1 MSDLILFSLN
11 AIVVYLLADWILRLV
26 ERKRGAVIKQRQI
39 VFFVIFL
46 ALALLSFSLLRNLPA
61 SPIPGWNL
69 ISAQTYNPP
78 SQALHYHPTPFFLNQ
93 SRHKD

>member
-11 AIVVYLLADWILRLV
+11 GIIVYLLSDWILRLV

-46 ALALLSFSLLRNLPA
+46 ALALLSFSLLRSLLGTA
-61 SPIPGWNL
+61 
-69 ISAQTYNPP
+69 
-78 SQALHYHPTPFFLNQ
+78 
-93 SRHKD
+93 

>member
-11 AIVVYLLADWILRLV
+11 GIIVYLLSDWILRFV

-46 ALALLSFSLLRNLPA
+46 ALALLSFSLLRSLLGTA
-61 SPIPGWNL
+61 
-69 ISAQTYNPP
+69 
-78 SQALHYHPTPFFLNQ
+78 
-93 SRHKD
+93 

>member
-11 AIVVYLLADWILRLV
+11 GIIVYLLSDWILRLL

-46 ALALLSFSLLRNLPA
+46 ALAMLSFSLLRNLFGTA
-61 SPIPGWNL
+61 
-69 ISAQTYNPP
+69 
-78 SQALHYHPTPFFLNQ
+78 
-93 SRHKD
+93 

>member
-11 AIVVYLLADWILRLV
+11 AVVVYLLSDWILRLA

-46 ALALLSFSLLRNLPA
+46 ALALLSFSLLRSLLGTA
-61 SPIPGWNL
+61 
-69 ISAQTYNPP
+69 
-78 SQALHYHPTPFFLNQ
+78 
-93 SRHKD
+93 